1 MEKAVKL
8 HTCSLHIQRDEK
20 SKLKEHEFGFLEKRV
35 TWLNFLSPVT
45 ENKSTYVVN
54 MGWERIYSNFK
65 NLKINNDL
73 LIKHCE
79 INFQTCEKSLLVSHL
94 VYYTYA

>member
-1 MEKAVKL
+1 MNL
-8 HTCSLHIQRDEK
+8 GSL
-20 SKLKEHEFGFLEKRV
+20 KRE
-35 TWLNFLSPVT
+35 LLDSIFCLPVT

-54 MGWERIYSNFK
+54 IGWERIYSNFK